1 MTMMMLNLLK
11 KTPWHSRGS
20 LRHLSKNNLIKN
32 QTDKKIVFLKY
43 YLNIE
48 YI

>member
-11 KTPWHSRGS
+11 KTPWHSRER
-20 LRHLSKNNLIKN
+20 LRHLSKNNLIRN
-32 QTDKKIVFLKY
+32 QTDKKVFLKY